1 MNFETRLKN
10 LHNSPATAFEIDVA
24 TVIYERM
31 VTAKAICLSVL
42 GANAT
47 DSAVVTVL
55 EQLSAESRSLMQNN
69 ARLLSEGAR

>member
-10 LHNSPATAFEIDVA
+10 LHNSSTTVFEIDVA

-42 GANAT
+42 GANAA

-55 EQLSAESRSLMQNN
+55 EQLSAEAWSLTQNN
-69 ARLLSEGAR
+69 ERLLSEDAR